1 MATLYVTE
9 YQRIAHDGAG
19 QSVLTGVEPATRTQ
33 IVTIDVGSAATPLA
47 LRGRFVRVHTDA
59 ICCVKFGSSG
69 VVATTSDARLAA
81 NQTEFFGVRNSPDT
95 YVAVIA
101 ST

>member
-9 YQRIAHDGAG
+9 YQRSAHDGAG
-19 QSVLTGVEPATRTQ
+19 YGVMTGLEPATRTQ
-33 IVTIDVGSAATPLA
+33 VVTISGASAASVA
-47 LRGRFVRVHTDA
+47 LVGKFIRVHTDTA
-59 ICCVKFGSSG
+59 CCIKFGAAS
-69 VVATTSDARLAA
+69 VTATTSDARLAA
-81 NQTEFFGVRNSPDT
+81 NQTEFFGIRNSPDT